1 MLKSVDVFYVSK
13 VSVLYRMLVTRATK
27 VKKSNKTSM
36 DFSFPIFLVSCAQ
49 IIKSFF
55 MEKSDI
61 TNKVKNVVGEVLKI
75 TPSEI
80 GDEANFIFDLGAN
93 SMQSIQLV
101 GAFEEEFDI
110 ELDEDKALEVQSI
123 SDAVNFISDYL

>member
-1 MLKSVDVFYVSK
+1 
-13 VSVLYRMLVTRATK
+13 
-27 VKKSNKTSM
+27 
-36 DFSFPIFLVSCAQ
+36 
-49 IIKSFF
+49 

-75 TPSEI
+75 DVSEI
-80 GDEANFIFDLGAN
+80 SNEANFIFDLGAN

-123 SDAVNFISDYL
+123 ADAVNFIGSYL

>member
-1 MLKSVDVFYVSK
+1 
-13 VSVLYRMLVTRATK
+13 
-27 VKKSNKTSM
+27 
-36 DFSFPIFLVSCAQ
+36 
-49 IIKSFF
+49 

-61 TNKVKNVVGEVLKI
+61 TNKVKNIVGEVLKI

-93 SMQSIQLV
+93 SMQSLQLV

-123 SDAVNFISDYL
+123 ADAVDFIGGYL

>member
-1 MLKSVDVFYVSK
+1 
-13 VSVLYRMLVTRATK
+13 
-27 VKKSNKTSM
+27 
-36 DFSFPIFLVSCAQ
+36 
-49 IIKSFF
+49 